1 MINPIKKEF
10 KMEELEDFKLCHCA
24 SNDCTNCPARHTGTV
39 TLNYIFI
46 QQQIRKDHENANAQT
61 QIKRG

>member
-1 MINPIKKEF
+1 
-10 KMEELEDFKLCHCA
+10 MEELEDFKLCHCA

-61 QIKRG
+61 QIKCG